1 MDTKWIFEFV
11 FQCFSLSNSIYVF
24 DNKRQYLYPQRK
36 QAIMNPFKS
45 FLSLSSDQLFNVI
58 IANNAL
64 KPFNS
69 ISTNNF

>member
-11 FQCFSLSNSIYVF
+11 FQCFSLSDSIYVF

-45 FLSLSSDQLFNVI
+45 FLSIPSDQLFNVI